1 MDLEARNNVGES
13 NQRPEGEET
22 VHAKNT
28 ARERLSPPAMI
39 SEEFKAMRY
48 RLIDHIA
55 NFLDSLPGRPVASA
69 ESTLTIREALQAK
82 RPLPK
87 PGKESAFLL
96 NCSATLHLNRSLFF
110 NGHPRF
116 WGYIIS
122 SPAPSGAL
130 GDLLASAVN
139 PNVAAWPLSPIAS
152 EIEGQTI
159 RWIAEMIGDQ
169 TGCGGLFVGSGNM
182 ANLVCFLAAR
192 QAKPGWAA
200 RICIIPFL
208 CLRSPRCS

>member
-1 MDLEARNNVGES
+1 MLPTIRAMDIEARNNSGKSDE
-13 NQRPEGEET
+13 RPEGEES

-28 ARERLSPPAMI
+28 AREHPSPLAMI
-39 SEEFKAMRY
+39 SEEFKALRY

-55 NFLDSLPGRPVASA
+55 NFHDSLPWRPVTPA
-69 ESTLTIREALQAK
+69 ESPVTIREALQAG

-96 NCSATLHLNRSLFF
+96 DRSATLHLNRSLF

-122 SPAPSGAL
+122 SPAPIGAL

-139 PNVAAWPLSPIAS
+139 PNVAAWPLAHS
-152 EIEGQTI
+152 E
-159 RWIAEMIGDQ
+159 R
-169 TGCGGLFVGSGNM
+169 N
-182 ANLVCFLAAR
+182 
-192 QAKPGWAA
+192 
-200 RICIIPFL
+200 
-208 CLRSPRCS
+208 

>member
-1 MDLEARNNVGES
+1 
-13 NQRPEGEET
+13 
-22 VHAKNT
+22 
-28 ARERLSPPAMI
+28 MI

-55 NFLDSLPGRPVASA
+55 NFLDSLPGRPDTPA
-69 ESTLTIREALQAK
+69 ESPVTIREALQAE

-96 NCSATLHLNRSLFF
+96 DRSATLHLNLSLF

-116 WGYIIS
+116 WGFIVS
-122 SPAPSGAL
+122 SPAPIGAL
-130 GDLLASAVN
+130 GDLLAYAVN
-139 PNVAAWPLSPIAS
+139 PNVAAWTLSPIAS
-152 EIEGQTI
+152 EIEALTI

-169 TGCGGLFVGSGNM
+169 TDCSGLFVSSGNM
-182 ANLVCFLAAR
+182 ANLVYFLAAR
-192 QAKPGWAA
+192 QAKRGWDA

-208 CLRSPRCS
+208 CFCSPRCS

>member
-1 MDLEARNNVGES
+1 
-13 NQRPEGEET
+13 
-22 VHAKNT
+22 
-28 ARERLSPPAMI
+28 MI
-39 SEEFKAMRY
+39 LEEFIALRY

-55 NFLDSLPGRPVASA
+55 NFHDLLHGRPVTPA
-69 ESTLTIREALQAK
+69 ESPVTIREVLQAE

-87 PGKESAFLL
+87 DGKESAFLL
-96 NCSATLHLNRSLFF
+96 DRSATLHRNRSLF

-116 WGYIIS
+116 WGYFIS
-122 SPAPSGAL
+122 SPALAGAL
-130 GDLLASAVN
+130 GNLLASAVN

-169 TGCGGLFVGSGNM
+169 TDCGGPFVGSGNK

-192 QAKPGWAA
+192 QAKSG
-200 RICIIPFL
+200 
-208 CLRSPRCS
+208 